1 MAFSTTSDHL
11 QTGTQIVTEAMEIL
25 GVLEA
30 GGTISA
36 DDQTSALRTLNN
48 LLKLWSKS
56 MPITARGEYRL
67 QLAASDGTYT
77 LDTGNV
83 GYIPERVIY
92 ANLINAAYYDS
103 ANLTVVYDTLA
114 VATYTVGETVTFSGG
129 ATAIVITDDG
139 LTTMTCRLAEGAA
152 TPAND
157 ETMLGG
163 TSGTT
168 SAVNGTPSALAQ
180 VGASNEIPM
189 TELTTGEWYEL
200 TNKLETTGIPVN
212 FWARNKVSGV
222 GMDFQVWPVPEDTTY
237 DIVLWLQ
244 YKLRDVDVITDD
256 VWVAQEWYMALSYGL
271 AAYLAPKFGLDR
283 NDTKSLMGTAQV
295 LRFEAENSQ
304 TGDSVYFQPEDP
316 R

>member
-48 LLKLWSKS
+48 LLKLWSKG

-67 QLAASDGTYT
+67 NLVANDGTYT
-77 LDTGNV
+77 LDTSNV
-83 GYIPERVIY
+83 GYIPEKVIY
-92 ANLINAAYYDS
+92 ANLVNAAYYDS
-103 ANLTVVYDTLA
+103 ANLTVAYDALA
-114 VATYTVGETVTFSGG
+114 VSTYTVGETVTFSGG
-129 ATAIVITDDG
+129 STAIVITDNGVDEQ
-139 LTTMTCRLAEGAA
+139 TVRLAEGAA

-168 SAVNGTPSALAQ
+168 STVNGTPTALAQ
-180 VGASNEIPM
+180 VGASEEIPM
-189 TELTTGEWYEL
+189 TELTTGEWFEL
-200 TNKLETTGIPVN
+200 TSKLDVSGTPVN
-212 FWARNKVSGV
+212 FWARNKVVGV
-222 GMDFQVWPVPEDTTY
+222 GMDFQLWPVPENDTY
-237 DIVLWLQ
+237 DIKMWLQ

-271 AAYLAPKFGLDR
+271 AAYLGPKFGLDR
-283 NDTKSLMGTAQV
+283 NDVKALMATAQE

-304 TGDSVYFQPEDP
+304 PGDSVYMQPEE

>member
-48 LLKLWSKS
+48 LLKLWSKA

-67 QLAASDGTYT
+67 NLVANDGTYT
-77 LDTGNV
+77 LDTSNV
-83 GYIPERVIY
+83 GYIPEKVIY
-92 ANLINAAYYDS
+92 ANLVNAAYYDS
-103 ANLTVVYDTLA
+103 ANLTVAYDDLA
-114 VATYTVGETVTFSGG
+114 VSTYTVGETVTFSGG
-129 ATAIVITDDG
+129 STAIVITDDG
-139 LTTMTCRLAEGAA
+139 VDGQTVRLAEGDA

-168 SAVNGTPSALAQ
+168 STVNGTPTALAQ
-180 VGASNEIPM
+180 VGASEEIPM
-189 TELTTGEWYEL
+189 TELTTGEWFEL
-200 TNKLETTGIPVN
+200 TSKLDVSGTPVN
-212 FWARNKVSGV
+212 FWARNKVVGV
-222 GMDFQVWPVPEDTTY
+222 GMDFQLWPVPEDDTY
-237 DIVLWLQ
+237 DIKMWLQ

-256 VWVAQEWYMALSYGL
+256 VWIAQEWYMALSYGL
-271 AAYLAPKFGLDR
+271 AAYLGPKFGLDR
-283 NDTKSLMGTAQV
+283 NDVKALMATAQE

-304 TGDSVYFQPEDP
+304 YGDSVYMQPEE